1 VAESYLVR
9 KLKTLGLQPKL
20 KITVAFYQ
28 IVVAMETV
36 CSVKFP
42 NPFAALLQQLET
54 FSFDFSFFLPKECL
68 STSFAVRLVVTSFL
82 PLGFVACVF
91 LWFVLRVT
99 FARGCEHQHRSI
111 ASILRNA
118 AMSTTTVAL
127 LIIFVCLPSL
137 SSVIFQAWSCEPFP
151 TSDNNYVYYLRSDLS
166 VQCYESDEH
175 EKLTYLGYFFVAIWP
190 VGAVVLC
197 AALLYTARKPI
208 LKRVPTRFVHAIAFL
223 HRDYRPERFYW
234 EVIELMRRT
243 CLTGWLLLVD
253 ERNTFTRIAIAILI
267 CLASLVLT
275 LYATPYRRSEDQALA
290 VCSQLMLLVSFMG
303 GSYIRLYDDLELQ
316 AEFVLPGIT
325 ARLFGFG
332 SSDYI
337 VNLLL
342 GFTVAMVIFLVCT
355 LSYIIAQDGRDH
367 LIRIRSSHKKPEL
380 VLYKG
385 ERFHLFNSH
394 VWSTA
399 QDAVATIKRQL
410 QRFVPG
416 IRIFLDVD
424 DLESIAD
431 LETYVHE
438 SSVVLMFLSQGYFS
452 SRNCMREVM
461 AVLKLK
467 KPYLFV
473 QEPDPSKGGAPLEVL
488 CDELPREDYRKKLFD
503 GRRITP
509 WYRMMEFQLI
519 SLTQI
524 CEDFLQHTPKYK
536 GHGVQPLYIPGS
548 LPEQA
553 LMFPR
558 PVRVGVS
565 DKNPGA
571 MEAIEDVQG
580 SFPDVIAFSLSFLSL
595 APPGLRRRSSMR
607 FGDAT
612 FMSRRSGCTRTS
624 GVELTSAPSPTHLLL
639 YLNQN
644 TFRGEHADQFAEGVR
659 VARAAGL
666 TIAMIHELDPQRGG
680 CPFDSIIRSSPDDLV
695 DSGLYRELAIPFPAS
710 DRHRKLAHM
719 FFAKQI
725 GAKGKAFTLKLAPFP
740 DKLSRAFTALDSTR
754 STILTSRLTM
764 GQKPKRS
771 SRSRGSA
778 GPPESAA

>member
-1 VAESYLVR
+1 
-9 KLKTLGLQPKL
+9 
-20 KITVAFYQ
+20 
-28 IVVAMETV
+28 
-36 CSVKFP
+36 
-42 NPFAALLQQLET
+42 
-54 FSFDFSFFLPKECL
+54 
-68 STSFAVRLVVTSFL
+68 
-82 PLGFVACVF
+82 
-91 LWFVLRVT
+91 
-99 FARGCEHQHRSI
+99 
-111 ASILRNA
+111 
-118 AMSTTTVAL
+118 
-127 LIIFVCLPSL
+127 
-137 SSVIFQAWSCEPFP
+137 
-151 TSDNNYVYYLRSDLS
+151 
-166 VQCYESDEH
+166 
-175 EKLTYLGYFFVAIWP
+175 
-190 VGAVVLC
+190 
-197 AALLYTARKPI
+197 
-208 LKRVPTRFVHAIAFL
+208 
-223 HRDYRPERFYW
+223 
-234 EVIELMRRT
+234 
-243 CLTGWLLLVD
+243 
-253 ERNTFTRIAIAILI
+253 
-267 CLASLVLT
+267 
-275 LYATPYRRSEDQALA
+275 
-290 VCSQLMLLVSFMG
+290 
-303 GSYIRLYDDLELQ
+303 
-316 AEFVLPGIT
+316 
-325 ARLFGFG
+325 
-332 SSDYI
+332 
-337 VNLLL
+337 
-342 GFTVAMVIFLVCT
+342 
-355 LSYIIAQDGRDH
+355 
-367 LIRIRSSHKKPEL
+367 
-380 VLYKG
+380 
-385 ERFHLFNSH
+385 
-394 VWSTA
+394 
-399 QDAVATIKRQL
+399 
-410 QRFVPG
+410 
-416 IRIFLDVD
+416 
-424 DLESIAD
+424 
-431 LETYVHE
+431 
-438 SSVVLMFLSQGYFS
+438 MFLSQGYFS

-680 CPFDSIIRSSPDDLV
+680 CPFDSIIRSCEQLDEFPMPERPPLDIRVCSSQLPMISSTAAFIASWRSLSLRAIAIESWLICFLPNKLVQRERLLLSSWLLSP
-695 DSGLYRELAIPFPAS
+695 
-710 DRHRKLAHM
+710 
-719 FFAKQI
+719 
-725 GAKGKAFTLKLAPFP
+725 
-740 DKLSRAFTALDSTR
+740 
-754 STILTSRLTM
+754 TS
-764 GQKPKRS
+764 
-771 SRSRGSA
+771 SA
-778 GPPESAA
+778 VHSPP